1 MASEATGRGGVG
13 NEIFDEVE
21 RLVAGGMN
29 KSKAFETISEQ
40 SGRQAGTVAANYYR
54 VARQRG
60 VELRP
65 RRRRGE
71 ATPRR
76 SGRAAAGGDVGAAL
90 AKATAALDELA
101 RAVRAQDQEIA
112 RLRAES
118 QSYAEIRRLARRL
131 K

>member
-1 MASEATGRGGVG
+1 MADDKPARGSIG

-29 KSKAFETISEQ
+29 KSQAFKEISTR
-40 SGRQAGTVAANYYR
+40 SGREEGTVAANYYR

-60 VELRP
+60 ATLRP
-65 RRRRGE
+65 RRRRAE
-71 ATPRR
+71 AASPR
-76 SGRAAAGGDVGAAL
+76 GRAAGGDVQSAL

-101 RAVRAQDQEIA
+101 KVVRRQEQELS
-112 RLRAES
+112 RLRDES
-118 QSYAEIRRLARRL
+118 RSYAELRRLAKRL

>member
-1 MASEATGRGGVG
+1 MSDTSTGRGGIG
-13 NEIFDEVE
+13 NQIFDEVE

-29 KSKAFETISEQ
+29 KSQAFNDISQ
-40 SGRQAGTVAANYYR
+40 RTGREAGTVAANYYR

-60 VELRP
+60 ADLRP
-65 RRRRGE
+65 RRRRSEG
-71 ATPRR
+71 PVRR
-76 SGRAAAGGDVGAAL
+76 GRGAAGGDVQAAL

-101 RAVRAQDQEIA
+101 RAVRGQEQEIT

-118 QSYAEIRRLARRL
+118 QSFAEIRRLARRL

>member
-1 MASEATGRGGVG
+1 MSNERPTRGSVG

-21 RLVAGGMN
+21 RLVASGMN
-29 KSKAFETISEQ
+29 KSQAFKEISTN
-40 SGRQAGTVAANYYR
+40 SGREEGTVAANYYR

-60 VELRP
+60 VSLRP

-71 ATPRR
+71 APGR
-76 SGRAAAGGDVGAAL
+76 GRATGTTDVSAAL

-101 RAVRAQDQEIA
+101 KAVRRQDQELA
-112 RLRAES
+112 RLREEATGLAEL
-118 QSYAEIRRLARRL
+118 RRLAKRL

>member
-1 MASEATGRGGVG
+1 MADTSSARGGIG
-13 NEIFDEVE
+13 NQIFDEVE

-29 KSKAFETISEQ
+29 KSQAFTDISQ
-40 SGRQAGTVAANYYR
+40 RTGREAGTVAANYYR

-60 VELRP
+60 AELRP
-65 RRRRGE
+65 RRRRAETAG
-71 ATPRR
+71 RR
-76 SGRAAAGGDVGAAL
+76 GRPAGGGGDVQAAL

-101 RAVRAQDQEIA
+101 RAVRGQEQEIS

-118 QSYAEIRRLARRL
+118 QSFAEIRRLAKRL

>member
-1 MASEATGRGGVG
+1 MSDASTERGGVG
-13 NEIFDEVE
+13 NQIFDEVE

-29 KSKAFETISEQ
+29 KSQAFNDISKRT
-40 SGRQAGTVAANYYR
+40 GREAGTVAANYYR

-60 VELRP
+60 AELRP
-65 RRRRGE
+65 RRRRSEG
-71 ATPRR
+71 PVRR
-76 SGRAAAGGDVGAAL
+76 GRAGGGDAQAAL

-101 RAVRAQDQEIA
+101 RAVRGQEQEIA

-118 QSYAEIRRLARRL
+118 QSFAEIRKLAKRL